1 MAKIDMP
8 MGGNVFWSA
17 GSGTNRERL
26 RQELAAIGLE
36 DYTPCQRTEAAA
48 LKMALEEY
56 ADDMLADRRKRKGD
70 NGEAVKRD
78 KIVQALLSQK
88 DDGFEVVDV
97 TRKEKSNDYV
107 CDFRA
112 KIVKPSP
119 DAEGVV
125 EISYGYANQAKIQS
139 AYEVYRATLGGTA
152 IGGALVEIVKAMQG
166 VSLKDSGG
174 VYWLPPN
181 KCERWEEIIRAFE
194 SAGDNK
200 VYIMRT
206 VMDLQTV
213 RAVSDNIAD
222 EVLKANQDLQDE
234 ICSGKH
240 GEKAVLNRLEKA
252 RGLHKRVRDY
262 ENILGKTMQ
271 GLHDALLVAETASA
285 SAVAIQE
292 TESVF
297 DGLFAEV

>member
-17 GSGTNRERL
+17 GAGTNREAL
-26 RQELAAIGLE
+26 RQELKAIGLE

-56 ADDMLADRRKRKGD
+56 TEDMLADRRARKGSS
-70 NGEAVKRD
+70 GETVKRD
-78 KIVQALLSQK
+78 KIVQPLLSQK
-88 DDGFEVVDV
+88 EDGFEVVDV
-97 TRKEKSNDYV
+97 TRKQRGNDYV

-112 KIVKPSP
+112 KVH
-119 DAEGVV
+119 EGVV
-125 EISYGYANQAKIQS
+125 EISYGYASQAKIQS

-152 IGGALVEIVKAMQG
+152 IGGALVEIVKTLQG

-174 VYWLPPN
+174 VYWLPPD
-181 KCERWEEIIRAFE
+181 KCERWEEIIKAFE

-234 ICSGKH
+234 ICSGKL
-240 GEKAVLNRLEKA
+240 GEQAVLNRLEKA
-252 RGLHKRVRDY
+252 RALHQRVRSY
-262 ENILGKTMQ
+262 EEILGKTMQ
-271 GLHDALLVAETASA
+271 GLHDAILVADTAAA
-285 SAVAIQE
+285 SAVAVQE
-292 TESVF
+292 SESVF
-297 DGLFAEV
+297 DGLFADAV

>member
-8 MGGNVFWSA
+8 MGGNVFWSPKDCQ
-17 GSGTNRERL
+17 REAL
-26 RQELAAIGLE
+26 RQQLAAIGLE

-56 ADDMLADRRKRKGD
+56 TEDMLADRRARKGG
-70 NGEAVKRD
+70 NGETVKRD
-78 KIVQALLSQK
+78 KIVQPLLSQK
-88 DDGFEVVDV
+88 EDGFEVVDV
-97 TRKEKSNDYV
+97 TRKQRGNDYV

-112 KIVKPSP
+112 RVH
-119 DAEGVV
+119 EGQVI
-125 EISYGYANQAKIQS
+125 ISYGYANQAKIQA

-174 VYWLPPN
+174 VYWLPPD

-222 EVLKANQDLQDE
+222 EVLKANKDLQDE
-234 ICSGKH
+234 ICSGKL
-240 GEKAVLNRLEKA
+240 GEQAVLNRLEKA
-252 RGLHKRVRDY
+252 RALHQRVRSY
-262 ENILGKTMQ
+262 EEILGKTMVS
-271 GLHDALLVAETASA
+271 LHEAIIVADTASA

-297 DGLFAEV
+297 DGLFAEA